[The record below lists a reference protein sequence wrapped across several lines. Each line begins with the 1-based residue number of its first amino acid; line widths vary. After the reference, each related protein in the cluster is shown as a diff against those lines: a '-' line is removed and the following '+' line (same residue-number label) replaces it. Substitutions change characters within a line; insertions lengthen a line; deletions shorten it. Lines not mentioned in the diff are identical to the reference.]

1 MASPFDRFKPLAG
14 RALEAALN
22 RALALDLDTRDAL
35 AGLDGR
41 RIVLTLQAPPLALQI
56 RVAGDRLQVGPVEQA
71 EPDLA
76 VHGSLGALLRQL
88 PGFTRASAGSAAGGL
103 RVAGDAELARRLQ
116 QLAAGFDPDWQAPLV
131 AAFGE
136 VLGVQLAEAARL
148 GLQRARQGAD
158 ELAHTAAEFVTEE
171 SRDAVAA
178 AELAAFCDDVDGLR
192 DDVERLAA
200 RVARLTA
207 GASA

>member
-1 MASPFDRFKPLAG
+1 MHAMASPFDRFKPLAG

-88 PGFTRASAGSAAGGL
+88 PGFARASAGSAAGGL

-148 GLQRARQGAD
+148 VLQRARQGPD

-200 RVARLTA
+200 RWH
-207 GASA
+207 G

>member
-88 PGFTRASAGSAAGGL
+88 PGFARASAGSAAGGL

-148 GLQRARQGAD
+148 GLQRAHQGAD